1 MLEKRDFLFVG
12 VDIHRVK
19 KSFLSKTMQN
29 HQPNFPQF
37 RDPPPIFFN
46 IINEWLWGISNM
58 SPAIP
63 VYPSENQVKI
73 KTLLVLT
80 ILTRSVRLLQLE
92 LAEVL
97 R

>member
-1 MLEKRDFLFVG
+1 
-12 VDIHRVK
+12 
-19 KSFLSKTMQN
+19 
-29 HQPNFPQF
+29 
-37 RDPPPIFFN
+37 
-46 IINEWLWGISNM
+46 M

-63 VYPSENQVKI
+63 VYASENQVKI

-92 LAEVL
+92 LAELL